1 MRASIEKLSAHI
13 QSQPH
18 LDALEKEEL
27 LQLLADI
34 ESEVQADASGDPDL
48 YPVRESMDLT
58 ADSAPESL
66 PTQLEENLLKI
77 EATYPKTAAALGR
90 IADVLSRMGI

>member
-18 LDALEKEEL
+18 LDADEKAEL
-27 LQLLADI
+27 LSLLSDI
-34 ESEVQADASGDPDL
+34 ESEVETAAGDAHPL
-48 YPVRESMDLT
+48 ATTMDL
-58 ADSAPESL
+58 AAGIEAPSL
-66 PTQLEENLLKI
+66 PDQLEENLLKI